1 MFLKSNQPFSS
12 LFGSGNLNLYEDE
25 EGGISRKDHKKISD
39 SFKGSSNHMMNKV
52 GKEMER
58 VRGADEVVPKTS
70 NRFLGKKGAIIGGI
84 SLLGAGAIGVAAM
97 NSNQNKRH

>member
-1 MFLKSNQPFSS
+1 MFLKSNQPFGS
-12 LFGSGNLNLYEDE
+12 LFGSDDLNLYEGE

-39 SFKGSSNHMMNKV
+39 SFKTSNNHIMKKV
-52 GKEMER
+52 GKEMEGI
-58 VRGADEVVPKTS
+58 RGTDEVSPKTP